1 MIKKKNNN
9 NEQKENFFF
18 NMRLI
23 ACGIVATLGFIIVAG
38 HLAIIQF
45 IEGKELSKKAYN
57 QQVNSQI
64 ISPKRG
70 KIYDSKGETLAQ
82 SIAVDTISINPG
94 FLTYS
99 NNKKV
104 ENEVVAKGMSE
115 IFNVTYEEML
125 EKLKYPSFR

>member
-9 NEQKENFFF
+9 EQKEKILF

-23 ACGIVATLGFIIVAG
+23 ACGMVATLGFIIVAG

-115 IFNVTYEEML
+115 IFNVT
-125 EKLKYPSFR
+125 